1 MFTIILV
8 QLTTDDRQGFVV
20 DIAEYLLK
28 EGSNKDDKSEL
39 RIRILLINIALL
51 INYKHN
57 KHSKVFWL
65 PSKQG
70 GLGFLGQWLGGN
82 HKNYIRGITYEAA
95 CLLNCIGKPFL
106 M

>member
-8 QLTTDDRQGFVV
+8 QLTTDDRQSFVV

-65 PSKQG
+65 PLKQG
-70 GLGFLGQWLGGN
+70 GFGVFGTMAW
-82 HKNYIRGITYEAA
+82 
-95 CLLNCIGKPFL
+95 GKP
-106 M
+106 

>member
-1 MFTIILV
+1 M
-8 QLTTDDRQGFVV
+8 TTDDRQGFVV

-57 KHSKVFWL
+57 KHSKVFWFMF
-65 PSKQG
+65 KVQMRWAKI
-70 GLGFLGQWLGGN
+70 F
-82 HKNYIRGITYEAA
+82 
-95 CLLNCIGKPFL
+95 
-106 M
+106 